1 MTPRPRTV
9 WCGQQSTILDIQTS
23 PARASAHLGPF
34 SHYSPTSPTPWTV
47 WTETPQIRTPSSRI
61 KFPAMI
67 LAWGSLDCIIIQILY
82 KYLQTQGIILCPP
95 PPLLFFPKLRIQILP
110 PKENYLTCYNK
121 VFKKKTLRV
130 LWLFGPTSSAKSEI
144 SFDLQIAFELNT
156 CCSKTKFGLFL
167 SSDLRSR
174 RDQML

>member
-1 MTPRPRTV
+1 MWPAEHHSGHSDIPCQGFCTSRPFL
-9 WCGQQSTILDIQTS
+9 SL
-23 PARASAHLGPF
+23 
-34 SHYSPTSPTPWTV
+34 
-47 WTETPQIRTPSSRI
+47 
-61 KFPAMI
+61 FPN
-67 LAWGSLDCIIIQILY
+67 LSNSLDCLNWNTADQNSLFQNKVSCNDTRMRLFGLYHHTNTVQILTDPRY
-82 KYLQTQGIILCPP
+82 YFVPPP